1 MVQNNRAKRGGYGPE
16 QRELEPDLDMAA
28 QFGVASSCCVITGGV
43 SPFLLLGPNPM
54 TLVATFFPA
63 HRDSRV
69 DPVVALRAET

>member
-1 MVQNNRAKRGGYGPE
+1 MLRDHGRCLALSV
-16 QRELEPDLDMAA
+16 
-28 QFGVASSCCVITGGV
+28 V
-43 SPFLLLGPNPM
+43 GPNPM